1 MPFRVVIV
9 AGDALHATPIR
20 CAVGDALGH
29 AEQAQVHA
37 SDTWT
42 QTLEGPPA
50 DLVIAAWPL
59 GWVDDQEFFRALRD
73 RWPGVPVI
81 VVTEIDTG
89 FRVDP
94 PRAGFHALLRTTPDG
109 LGGVLGVIGAL
120 VGGVQPRG
128 SAGAP
133 GRSPGSSVS
142 AESPDTGRQREM
154 QRWQAQKMDALAR
167 LAGGV
172 AHDFNN
178 FLMAVLGYTEMLECR
193 MSVTEEPCQEI
204 EDIRALCRDAT
215 TLTQQL
221 LTFGRRQVRQL
232 VVLDVNQLVADLDG
246 PLRQALGGTIA
257 LRVTLAPE
265 AALVR
270 ADRRRFEQVFM
281 TLAARARDVLP
292 SGGTVTIEVEDSS
305 PAGAREGLASV
316 AEPEAWVAVRVTD
329 TGPGLDVDAVDRIF
343 EPSFPKK
350 RDGRGHGPDLALA
363 NVYAIV
369 QQCEGRIAVTSG
381 PGAPTTFTIGFPRV
395 APAPC

>member
-1 MPFRVVIV
+1 
-9 AGDALHATPIR
+9 
-20 CAVGDALGH
+20 
-29 AEQAQVHA
+29 
-37 SDTWT
+37 
-42 QTLEGPPA
+42 
-50 DLVIAAWPL
+50 
-59 GWVDDQEFFRALRD
+59 
-73 RWPGVPVI
+73 
-81 VVTEIDTG
+81 
-89 FRVDP
+89 
-94 PRAGFHALLRTTPDG
+94 
-109 LGGVLGVIGAL
+109 
-120 VGGVQPRG
+120 
-128 SAGAP
+128 
-133 GRSPGSSVS
+133 
-142 AESPDTGRQREM
+142 M

-305 PAGAREGLASV
+305 PAVAREGLASV

-343 EPSFPKK
+343 EPSFPKT

-369 QQCEGRIAVTSG
+369 QQCEGRISVTSA
-381 PGAPTTFTIGFPRV
+381 PGVPTTFTIAFPQV
-395 APAPC
+395 TPARY

>member
-1 MPFRVVIV
+1 MSFRVLIA

-20 CAVGDALGH
+20 RAVGDAFGH
-29 AEQAQVHA
+29 AEQVQVHA
-37 SDTWT
+37 HDTWT
-42 QTLEGPPA
+42 RTLEGPSA

-59 GWVDDQEFFRALRD
+59 GWVDDQEFFRGLHD

-81 VVTEIDTG
+81 VVTESETG
-89 FRVDP
+89 FRVSSPDS
-94 PRAGFHALLRTTPDG
+94 GSYTLLRTTPEG

-120 VGGVQPRG
+120 VEGPQPRG

-133 GRSPGSSVS
+133 GRSPGSAVS
-142 AESPDTGRQREM
+142 AESPDAGRQREM

-178 FLMAVLGYTEMLECR
+178 FLMAVMGYTEMLECR
-193 MSVTEEPCQEI
+193 MSATEEPCQEI

-246 PLRQALGGTIA
+246 PLRQTLGGTIA
-257 LRVTLAPE
+257 LTVTVAPE

-270 ADRRRFEQVFM
+270 ADRRRLEQVFM
-281 TLAARARDVLP
+281 TLAARARDVMP
-292 SGGTVTIEVEDSS
+292 SGGAVTIEVEGSS
-305 PAGAREGLASV
+305 PAAAREGEVSV
-316 AEPEAWVAVRVTD
+316 AEPEAWVAIRVTD
-329 TGPGLDVDAVDRIF
+329 TGPGLDADAVERIF

-350 RDGRGHGPDLALA
+350 RDGRGHGPDLVLA
-363 NVYAIV
+363 NMYAIV
-369 QQCEGRIAVTSG
+369 QQCEGRIAVTSR
-381 PGAPTTFTIGFPRV
+381 PGAPTTFTIAFPRV
-395 APAPC
+395 APARR